1 MQRALW
7 LVVAH
12 DLLEYIPRG
21 GGTAIYRLNRYVPL
35 WRVWFSSSLVWDR
48 VYKSESLSLEQ
59 GILFQE
65 TDQLVKDNF
74 QSRLGKPGIATQK
87 YKQNQISFVLA
98 GPC

>member
-1 MQRALW
+1 MKGM
-7 LVVAH
+7 V
-12 DLLEYIPRG
+12 
-21 GGTAIYRLNRYVPL
+21 
-35 WRVWFSSSLVWDR
+35 SSSLVSDR
-48 VYKSESLSLEQ
+48 VYKSESLGLEQ

-74 QSRLGKPGIATQK
+74 QSRLGKAGIATEK